1 MNLGLGLSLD
11 KQHLNSDHNLN
22 YVNQFIKNQNTYS
35 RSTNQ
40 QLFNDMQSTGGNI
53 PQFTN
58 NTQVILIFINSCS
71 YFRDTILHIN
81 HNNNLLIFKAIILI
95 QRLKILHK
103 PIITN
108 QIT

>member
-1 MNLGLGLSLD
+1 MSLGLGLGVD
-11 KQHLNSDHNLN
+11 KHLNSDHNLN
-22 YVNQFIKNQNTYS
+22 FANQFLKNQNTYS

-40 QLFNDMQSTGGNI
+40 QLFNDMQSTAGGNI
-53 PQFTN
+53 TQFTN

-81 HNNNLLIFKAIILI
+81 HSNLLIFKGIILI
-95 QRLKILHK
+95 QSLKILHK
-103 PIITN
+103 YISIN